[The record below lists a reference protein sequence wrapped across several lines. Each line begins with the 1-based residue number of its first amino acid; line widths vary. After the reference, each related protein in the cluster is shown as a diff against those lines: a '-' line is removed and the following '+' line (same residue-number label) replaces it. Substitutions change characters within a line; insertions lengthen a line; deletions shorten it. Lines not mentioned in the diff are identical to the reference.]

1 MADTTIPQT
10 PNDQKMV
17 PEKDLLAIKAGA
29 EKKEA
34 ELLTQVAESNR
45 IKEETHNN
53 LLAMQAAKEQLE
65 EQLKEGTATKAQ
77 VVDLQAKLKTAEESV
92 SGLTI
97 KLLDQRRVA
106 IASSYGVDVS
116 TLKGKTQDQ
125 LDSLEEALKLV
136 GKKATPANLD
146 ISGGGKGAAMP
157 LSPLDQCREEIAELR
172 SRK

>member
-45 IKEETHNN
+45 IKEETHNS

-65 EQLKEGTATKAQ
+65 EQFKEGTATKAQ
-77 VVDLQAKLKTAEESV
+77 VVDLQAKLKIAEESV